1 MAILNKNEKVGRY
14 VVTFFIKQGSYAETY
29 RVKDSL
35 GKNFFLKLINCAK
48 LHRSQF
54 DEAGNVLELQIAKQ
68 LRHSNVT
75 TYHDNGTLVLNG
87 QKFIFLVFDFI
98 VGETAAQ
105 YLAREHTC
113 SVYHAK
119 QIVSGVLNG
128 LKFLHNL
135 PRPVI
140 HNELTIQNI
149 MLDLSDRIVVPK
161 IIDIVYA
168 RYIYQINKAYI
179 NEVKRPF

>member
-87 QKFIFLVFDFI
+87 QKFIFLV
-98 VGETAAQ
+98 
-105 YLAREHTC
+105 
-113 SVYHAK
+113 
-119 QIVSGVLNG
+119 
-128 LKFLHNL
+128 
-135 PRPVI
+135 
-140 HNELTIQNI
+140 LT
-149 MLDLSDRIVVPK
+149 LS
-161 IIDIVYA
+161 
-168 RYIYQINKAYI
+168 
-179 NEVKRPF
+179 